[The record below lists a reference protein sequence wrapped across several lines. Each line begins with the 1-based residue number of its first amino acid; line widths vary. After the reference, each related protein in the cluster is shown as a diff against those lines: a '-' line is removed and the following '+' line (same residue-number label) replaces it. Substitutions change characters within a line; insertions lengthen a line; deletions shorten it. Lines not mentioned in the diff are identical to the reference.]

1 MPPTTV
7 AKRGGDLL
15 DKLTNTHKKEAA
27 TAASQVALGFIVP
40 FAVQLGMGASAEAG
54 AMRAGLQGLLSG
66 VAIGGGLMARMYT
79 TPGTLHDYYDLF
91 APLGVAAVYAA
102 GNDVMALAKSQGPVK
117 DFTFS
122 AVSGYATLGLHG
134 FSDRA
139 VRFFMEEK
147 TEAAG
152 ADKGG
157 SSSSGAPVKEGSL

>member
-1 MPPTTV
+1 MSSITV
-7 AKRGGDLL
+7 AKRGEDFL

-27 TAASQVALGFIVP
+27 TAATQAVLGFVVP
-40 FAVQLGMGASAEAG
+40 FAVQVGMGASVEAG
-54 AMRAGLQGLLSG
+54 AMRAGLQGILSG
-66 VAIGGGLMARMYT
+66 VAIGGGLLARMYS
-79 TPGTLHDYYDLF
+79 TPGKLHDYYDLF

-147 TEAAG
+147 ASAA
-152 ADKGG
+152 GG
-157 SSSSGAPVKEGSL
+157 SSSSSAPEKPSA